1 MEYQIESHIMPVF
14 KYITAI
20 ISLFCAF
27 TCVQAQVDEQDVG
40 EAIAK
45 LESVI
50 GILNDSYIE
59 NIDVKKASENAIVAM
74 LQELDPH
81 SVYIPAEEY
90 SKMREPL
97 RGNFEGIGVRFDI
110 LRDTIII
117 ISTIVDGPA
126 EQAGLEAGDRII
138 SIGHETVTGLGLTN
152 QEVVQ
157 KLRGVQGSSVDIGI
171 RRSHSNSVLH
181 FNIVREKIPLYSVEA
196 AYMESP
202 TIGYIRINKFSATT
216 IKEFR
221 LAINELKVQGMEH
234 LILDLRSNGGG
245 YLTAAVQLADD
256 FLTKDQLVVYTKG
269 RSFDAKEYKA
279 TSRGTF
285 EQGKLVVLI
294 DEGTASASEI
304 VAGAI
309 QDWDRGLIVGRRS
322 FGKGLVQKPFHL
334 ADGSA
339 IRLTIAHYYTPSGRS
354 IQKPYTTDKTAYF
367 NDIASRYKRGEMF
380 NASNIQNNPNK
391 KYYTKTAHRVV
402 YGGGGITPDVFVPV
416 DTLLQNPYLLSLEH
430 SNAINHFALKYVN
443 IHRDKLIIKYETA
456 DNFYHSFKI
465 DNRTLHEFTASA
477 ILKGVK
483 HDEDEFKKIKELL
496 KTKIKADIARNIWG
510 MSSYFKINNQYST
523 AYQKAIQV
531 LQRVEP
537 YAALQMKS
545 E

>member
-1 MEYQIESHIMPVF
+1 MPVSR
-14 KYITAI
+14 Y
-20 ISLFCAF
+20 F
-27 TCVQAQVDEQDVG
+27 TTILILLCVFIGLNAQVDEQEVG

-59 NIDVKKASENAIVAM
+59 NIDVKKASDNAIVAM

-126 EQAGLEAGDRII
+126 EQAGLQAGDRII
-138 SIGHETVTGLGLTN
+138 SIGHERVAGLGLTN
-152 QEVVQ
+152 KEVVQ

-171 RRSHSNSVLH
+171 RRADNQSVLH
-181 FNIVREKIPLYSVEA
+181 FNIIREKIPLFSVEA

-221 LAINELKVQGMEH
+221 KAVTELKEDGMEN

-256 FLTKDQLVVYTKG
+256 FLSKDQLIVYTKG
-269 RSFDAKEYKA
+269 RSFDAKQYHA
-279 TSRGTF
+279 SARGTF
-285 EQGKLVVLI
+285 EEGKLVVLI
-294 DEGTASASEI
+294 DEGSASASEI
-304 VAGAI
+304 VAGAV

-354 IQKPYTTDKTAYF
+354 IQKPYSKDKTAYF
-367 NDIASRYKRGEMF
+367 NDIASRYKRGEML
-380 NASNIQNNPNK
+380 NADNIQNDLHQ

-416 DTLLQNPYLLSLEH
+416 DTLLKNPYYLSLEH
-430 SNAINHFALKYVN
+430 ANAVQHFALKYVN
-443 IHRDKLIIKYETA
+443 LNRDKLLSKYENA
-456 DNFYHSFKI
+456 ENFYNSFKI
-465 DNRTLHEFTASA
+465 DNRTLHEFTATA
-477 ILKGVK
+477 VLEGVR

-496 KTKIKADIARNIWG
+496 KIKIKADIARNIWG
-510 MSSYFKINNQYST
+510 MSSYFKINNQNSL
-523 AYQKAIQV
+523 AYQKAIEV
-531 LQRVEP
+531 LQREEH
-537 YAALQMKS
+537 YADLQVTEK
-545 E
+545 

>member
-1 MEYQIESHIMPVF
+1 MPIF
-14 KYITAI
+14 RHFTI
-20 ISLFCAF
+20 ILTLLCIFSSIH
-27 TCVQAQVDEQDVG
+27 AQVDERYVG

-59 NIDVKKASENAIVAM
+59 DIDVKKASDNAIVAM

-81 SVYIPAEEY
+81 SVYIPADKY

-97 RGNFEGIGVRFDI
+97 QGNFEGIGVRFDI

-117 ISTIVDGPA
+117 VSTIVDGPS
-126 EQAGLEAGDRII
+126 ERAGLQPGDRII
-138 SIGHETVTGLGLTN
+138 SIGHETVAGLGLSN
-152 QEVVQ
+152 KEVVQ
-157 KLRGVQGSSVDIGI
+157 KLRGMKGSSVDIGI
-171 RRSHSNSVLH
+171 HRNKIPSVLH
-181 FNIVREKIPLYSVEA
+181 FNIIREKIPLYSVEA
-196 AYMESP
+196 AYMESS

-221 LAINELKVQGMEH
+221 MAMTQLKTQGMES

-269 RSFDAKEYKA
+269 RSFNSKEYKA
-279 TSRGTF
+279 TARGTF
-285 EQGKLVVLI
+285 ESGKLAVLI
-294 DEGTASASEI
+294 NEGSASASEI

-354 IQKPYTTDKTAYF
+354 IQKPYKNNKGAYF
-367 NDIASRYKRGEMF
+367 NDIASRYKRGEMLCADKIKV
-380 NASNIQNNPNK
+380 NESE

-416 DTLLQNPYLLSLEH
+416 DTLLYNSYLRSLEH
-430 SNAINHFALKYVN
+430 NNAINHFALKYVN
-443 IHRDKLIIKYETA
+443 LYRNKILSKYENA
-456 DNFYHSFKI
+456 DNFHQSFRI

-477 ILKGVK
+477 ILQGVQ
-483 HDEDEFKKIKELL
+483 HDEDEFKKIKDLL
-496 KTKIKADIARNIWG
+496 KVKIKANIARNIWG
-510 MSSYFKINNQYST
+510 MSSYFKINNQYSPD
-523 AYQKAIQV
+523 YQKAV
-531 LQRVEP
+531 ELLQKSGNGQYVG
-537 YAALQMKS
+537 LQTKTR
-545 E
+545 